1 MVSSSETL
9 CRNSLMPP
17 CRPEPTYLQ
26 HTQSPMQGKLQFS
39 VRSQGCNFAPLM

>member
-26 HTQSPMQGKLQFS
+26 HTQIPMQGNLQS
-39 VRSQGCNFAPLM
+39 SLKSQSSKTLQP

>member
-26 HTQSPMQGKLQFS
+26 HTQIPMQGNLESS
-39 VRSQGCNFAPLM
+39 VRSQDCETLLP